1 MASGILG
8 QLLLLIKTKGDTS
21 GLDKTNRAMKKTSSS
36 LKKMSSDM
44 GILSGLS
51 KKLMGGLSIG
61 GLTYGF
67 NRYLE
72 FEKDLGA
79 IHSRFFAITKDE
91 QKAVEEFNYI
101 RKIAK
106 ETANDIKAT
115 ADSYSI
121 FYSSTSKTLGKEGA
135 REVFEDWTKVGRV
148 LHLSEFQMERVTY
161 ALREM
166 ASKGAIYSQDLRMQI
181 GTHVPNAM
189 GLAQKAAEEMGF
201 TGTDWFEKLQKA
213 AKGNMQITTQFVRLF
228 SKYAKQEFG
237 SPEALKKALQ
247 QPDSLAQM
255 LKNLRTEFGIK
266 VSESGGKDFV
276 INVLRGIYNTLEKM
290 PLDAIATMLGKILSG
305 IGEIAK
311 LLPELIAILKDIAI
325 IYIGNMMFKWF
336 GKLGTWFN
344 KLGIVTNL
352 KYLFK
357 GGLKAGFIN
366 ILKGSANMFRYII
379 GKAVQVGILGVLGRI
394 GARFIPFV
402 GQVLLIVDILR
413 LIGRIIRGIY
423 NRIGGKD
430 FYTAYGVTPEQVSNI
445 LRAVAKDNPRALI
458 DPIELQKQIAY
469 YKGGEEISKIAYI
482 DNGNIY
488 FQFKDTTISSE
499 DIAKE
504 AGEKI
509 DNKKKQINEKYF
521 NKPLTKEEQAIKN
534 LRGW

>member
-51 KKLMGGLSIG
+51 KKLMGGLTIG

-91 QKAVEEFNYI
+91 QKAVEEFDYI

-266 VSESGGKDFV
+266 ISESGGKDFV
-276 INVLRGIYNTLEKM
+276 VGILRNIYNLIESL
-290 PLDAIATMLGKILSG
+290 PLDAIAKILGTTLKIIGDHFGAVIFILQTILAYLIAQKWGSLFASFGKIGSKSKFAFRPML
-305 IGEIAK
+305 
-311 LLPELIAILKDIAI
+311 
-325 IYIGNMMFKWF
+325 
-336 GKLGTWFN
+336 
-344 KLGIVTNL
+344 
-352 KYLFK
+352 K
-357 GGLKAGFIN
+357 GGPFMSAIAGGILKAGAQAGLWK
-366 ILKGSANMFRYII
+366 ILQLIGS
-379 GKAVQVGILGVLGRI
+379 
-394 GARFIPFV
+394 
-402 GQVLLIVDILR
+402 R
-413 LIGRIIRGIY
+413 LIGFLGGPIGIGISLLISFLPQILGLIKKIWQKFSGEKELPAGMLTQNVSISDVAEHLRYIKDRGIVDPSMQLSTIY
-423 NRIGGKD
+423 STFGREVGDK
-430 FYTAYGVTPEQVSNI
+430 FNI
-445 LRAVAKDNPRALI
+445 KDNSQLI
-458 DPIELQKQIAY
+458 ININGTETPLETSEEVKKAIEQERNRKRQ
-469 YKGGEEISKIAYI
+469 
-482 DNGNIY
+482 N
-488 FQFKDTTISSE
+488 
-499 DIAKE
+499 
-504 AGEKI
+504 
-509 DNKKKQINEKYF
+509 YF
-521 NKPLTKEEQAIKN
+521 NKPLTKKEQEFLN
-534 LRGW
+534 R